1 MYKDILWYKVACMSC
16 RDGPS
21 PWRAAW
27 PGRWATRK
35 QPGSSQ
41 EAAKKQ
47 RSIIGKLAGARDFI
61 VRRFAGP
68 AINVIKASSQPIR
81 GSQVPAA
88 IRHPKDFWTG
98 IIYLCIGLYA
108 VAIGQDYAMGSA
120 GRMGPAY
127 FPTLLGSLLALIGA
141 VAVGRSFFRRGERI
155 SRFYV
160 KELVLVLVA
169 VLLFGFLVRG
179 AGLVPATLLIVMTSA
194 YASAR
199 FRFGKTVLLAA
210 GLALFGVLLFVK
222 LLGLPM
228 PILGPWLGFN

>member
-1 MYKDILWYKVACMSC
+1 
-16 RDGPS
+16 
-21 PWRAAW
+21 
-27 PGRWATRK
+27 
-35 QPGSSQ
+35 
-41 EAAKKQ
+41 
-47 RSIIGKLAGARDFI
+47 
-61 VRRFAGP
+61 
-68 AINVIKASSQPIR
+68 
-81 GSQVPAA
+81 VPAA

-108 VAIGQDYAMGSA
+108 VAVGQDYDMGSA

-194 YASAR
+194 YASTR

-228 PILGPWLGFN
+228 PIFGPWLGFN